1 MHVRRNLPRGG
12 DNVNVGDVSRRIVCV
27 QSSKSEVVGCSR
39 GNFILV
45 LRCLA
50 RLGSMVVG

>member
-1 MHVRRNLPRGG
+1 MRRNLPRGG
-12 DNVNVGDVSRRIVCV
+12 DSVRVGDVSRRIVCV